1 MHRPQWI
8 PSRVDLPGLGLAAA
22 LGVASTAMARALP
35 PSPLVSDVLIGMI
48 LGALVLNTPLRR
60 VVGLEPPTIERE
72 PDRWAHG
79 LRYTGKWLLRIAI
92 VLMGMKVQT
101 AFFGRGEL
109 LLIASVAAASVPSAF
124 FCAHVLGAL
133 AGVRRP
139 LADCLAAGTM
149 ICGAS
154 AVNATAPVVGARR
167 EEQGLAIGVIFL
179 FSVVAM
185 LSFRGIATLAALDES
200 HAGLWAGLAVNDLS
214 SAVAV
219 GAQMGETTGSVMAA
233 ASKSARILLLGP
245 MLIAFSLLRSATA
258 KKSRPSAEGSGGS
271 AATERARDA
280 RSLGMK
286 KSIVEALPGFLVGY
300 VALAIVRAAGD
311 RFFGDAASWKSVIEA
326 DKLALD
332 VLMSTVSAGIGLHL
346 SIRAIVATSGRAVL
360 VAGGTA
366 TLMAGLTL
374 AMIAAWQRGAPAIG
388 VAIGAAAVVVMFLAW
403 RATRDDLRD
412 VRRRFDAGDPLA
424 IAEATA
430 LLESAERSGALD
442 DAFVRKIVRQ
452 LSPAIGELIP
462 ARTTP
467 LAHGEGCRW
476 CTYWEGKS
484 GWALVAI
491 VRDPGAATPIHAHPH
506 RMLGKAI
513 EGRLEELR
521 FREVSNGGEDV
532 EVELVSRAVLAH
544 NELVETDGLATLH
557 VVRAVGE
564 TPSIDLQL
572 RGPEVG
578 SPGRRVR
585 VREPIDVD
593 RIAVG
598 ARVHGKLEID
608 DRPGHGGEGAGAG
621 RWEGAT

>member
-8 PSRVDLPGLGLAAA
+8 PSRADLPGLGLAAA
-22 LGVASTAMARALP
+22 LGIASTAAARALP

-60 VVGLEPPTIERE
+60 VVGLEPPSIERE

-92 VLMGMKVQT
+92 VIMGMKVQT
-101 AFFGRGEL
+101 GFFGRGEI
-109 LLIASVAAASVPSAF
+109 LLIAIVAAASVPTAF
-124 FCAHVLGAL
+124 FSAHVFGAL

-185 LSFRGIATLAALDES
+185 LTFRAIANVVGLDEP

-233 ASKSARILLLGP
+233 AAKSARILLLGP
-245 MLIAFSLLRSATA
+245 MLITFSLLRQTNA
-258 KKSRPSAEGSGGS
+258 KNAS
-271 AATERARDA
+271 
-280 RSLGMK
+280 MK

-300 VALAIVRAAGD
+300 VALAIVRATGD
-311 RFFGDAASWKSVIEA
+311 RLFGDAAAWKSVIDA
-326 DKLALD
+326 NKLLLD

-346 SIRAIVATSGRAVL
+346 SIRAIIATSGRAVL

-366 TLMAGLTL
+366 TLMAALTL
-374 AMIAAWQRGAPAIG
+374 AMIATWQRGSPFAS
-388 VAIGAAAVVVMFLAW
+388 VAIGGVALAAAWAAW
-403 RATRDDLRD
+403 RGTRDELRD
-412 VRRRFDAGDPLA
+412 VRRRFESGEPVA

-430 LLESAERSGALD
+430 LLESAERTGKLD
-442 DAFVRKIVRQ
+442 DAFVRRVVRQ
-452 LSPAIGELIP
+452 LSPSIGELIP

-521 FREVSNGGEDV
+521 FREVEENGGEIQ
-532 EVELVSRAVLAH
+532 VELVSRGVLAH

-585 VREPIDVD
+585 VREPLDVD
-593 RIAVG
+593 GIAVG
-598 ARVHGKLEID
+598 ARVRGTIEID
-608 DRPGHGGEGAGAG
+608 DRPGHGGEGASVG